1 MSYVMLGFLM
11 LAGAATL
18 RLHKTTALGQLANNQ
33 VLLFSMICT
42 LFSGVLIVFW
52 FYLFWL
58 FVSIGYGLAL
68 VRVSVA
74 FERVTEIDSLS
85 VNGVG
90 IIACRY
96 CWNTLNAGSFF
107 HRLLSL
113 GINILKSDRSGR
125 SRSLFLTVGE
135 W

>member
-1 MSYVMLGFLM
+1 MEVTVLSYVMLGFLM

-18 RLHKTTALGQLANNQ
+18 RLHKTTAFGKLANNQ

-68 VRVSVA
+68 VLLAWLLSA
-74 FERVTEIDSLS
+74 SLKS
-85 VNGVG
+85 IHYQSTVWALLLVG
-90 IIACRY
+90 IVG
-96 CWNTLNAGSFF
+96 TLLMQVLFF
-107 HRLLSL
+107 IDYYPLA
-113 GINILKSDRSGR
+113 
-125 SRSLFLTVGE
+125 
-135 W
+135 